1 MPLPVL
7 LKCSP
12 SNISAAIALRCF
24 AQSTRSH
31 AAACGIIGGTGWHRR
46 TENVLDRQNMIVNQ
60 ITIDSKRYLFTFVR
74 HNIKILPSPPLPKMK
89 FKLKMMMWYLTVWF
103 GHLLKR
109 LLDIVVSAIML
120 TILSPFLLLVAIAIK
135 LESKGAVIY
144 RSERVGKNGRH
155 FTFYKF
161 RSMRAGA
168 EVSKAEIL
176 HKNDSADGVIFK
188 MKNDPRIT
196 RIGRF
201 IRKFSIDELP
211 QLFNVLEGTM
221 SLVGPRPPLPSE
233 VALYTLDE
241 RKRLHIKPG
250 ITCIWQISGR
260 SDIPFYQ
267 QVKLDEEYIRNHG
280 LFKDLIILLKT
291 IPAILSGRGAY

>member
-1 MPLPVL
+1 MLSV
-7 LKCSP
+7 
-12 SNISAAIALRCF
+12 ILRF
-24 AQSTRSH
+24 
-31 AAACGIIGGTGWHRR
+31 
-46 TENVLDRQNMIVNQ
+46 
-60 ITIDSKRYLFTFVR
+60 Y
-74 HNIKILPSPPLPKMK
+74 PPPKMK

-260 SDIPFYQ
+260 SDIPFKQ

-280 LFKDLIILLKT
+280 IFKDLIILLKT

>member
-1 MPLPVL
+1 
-7 LKCSP
+7 
-12 SNISAAIALRCF
+12 
-24 AQSTRSH
+24 
-31 AAACGIIGGTGWHRR
+31 
-46 TENVLDRQNMIVNQ
+46 
-60 ITIDSKRYLFTFVR
+60 
-74 HNIKILPSPPLPKMK
+74 MK

-176 HKNDSADGVIFK
+176 
-188 MKNDPRIT
+188 PRT
-196 RIGRF
+196 
-201 IRKFSIDELP
+201 IRRT
-211 QLFNVLEGTM
+211 G
-221 SLVGPRPPLPSE
+221 
-233 VALYTLDE
+233 
-241 RKRLHIKPG
+241 
-250 ITCIWQISGR
+250 
-260 SDIPFYQ
+260 
-267 QVKLDEEYIRNHG
+267 
-280 LFKDLIILLKT
+280 
-291 IPAILSGRGAY
+291 